1 MIRRVRRFAHAP
13 APRKRA
19 VLVAPGD
26 ALQLNLSQRDI
37 PDVTSITLPTGVPD
51 TQPSSTSDNV
61 AGGSAA
67 AAENARNTQKAQPNP
82 KTTSA
87 PKGQA
92 THQAPPSKTTAGGSD
107 SDCTPSPSKSM
118 PPSATWTT
126 CNYVTKDGQLN
137 PDVRLLNGVIAIVD
151 VTQSVLWNVV
161 ASVLAGTSDTAQT
174 AVQFMQDFFLDDKT
188 GMHPRVAYGQ
198 VIRGPGQQVGEFL
211 GVIDLRGMVK
221 IANAIQI
228 MRAAGTS
235 AWTSTLDAQMVAW
248 TQQYVKWLQSSS
260 IGQTALSAP
269 NNHGSFATNQLAA
282 MNILDQNHDDAAAA
296 LNAYFKKQF
305 QDQIAASGEQPFEA
319 VRTRPYH
326 YRCFNLEAM
335 ITNAKLGDQLGLNFW
350 TAKSKH
356 GATIKDALDFTLRQN
371 PGKEDVS
378 DIFPHVA
385 AIAAAYGDAD
395 GKYAAFLKRADDSYL
410 TASYYYY
417 DQAAALTQAP
427 STGPKAK
434 GKSVTDSLAPTP
446 TNSGLPFAT
455 PTIPWACPAAFATTT
470 QVQLDDSVYVTC
482 DELKHLYGYTDKAK
496 NV

>member
-1 MIRRVRRFAHAP
+1 M
-13 APRKRA
+13 
-19 VLVAPGD
+19 L
-26 ALQLNLSQRDI
+26 
-37 PDVTSITLPTGVPD
+37 
-51 TQPSSTSDNV
+51 
-61 AGGSAA
+61 
-67 AAENARNTQKAQPNP
+67 
-82 KTTSA
+82 
-87 PKGQA
+87 
-92 THQAPPSKTTAGGSD
+92 APPADGNDWVNPSFVLQKSGLPEAQKKISEYARSSASQGPWILPPNGDKLDYLSWAPYHWPDCNWCTGPRTHLTTA
-107 SDCTPSPSKSM
+107 
-118 PPSATWTT
+118 WTT
-126 CNYVTKDGQLN
+126 CKYVTKDGQLN

-174 AVQFMQDFFLDDKT
+174 AVQFMQGFFLDDKT

-282 MNILDQNHDDAAAA
+282 MNILIQNQDDAAAA

-350 TAKSKH
+350 TTKSKY

-410 TASYYYY
+410 TAPYYYY
-417 DQAAALTQAP
+417 DQTAALMQAP
-427 STGPKAK
+427 NAGPKAK
-434 GKSVTDSLAPTP
+434 GKSVQSENDDREQQRLGQDKVTDSLAPTP
-446 TNSGLPFAT
+446 TNSNLPFAT
-455 PTIPWACPAAFATTT
+455 PTIPWACPAAFATAT
-470 QVQLDDSVYVTC
+470 QVQLDDGVYVTC